1 MSQQPTVIAR
11 TPSTQRLVFV
21 LGGLAVLLGLLACRA
36 VDLHVLQHDFLANQ
50 GEKRNV
56 RTEPLAAHRGV
67 IYDRVGN
74 PLAVST
80 PVTALWGNPS
90 VLVEHREDWQRLRN
104 NKVVSTAKLT
114 EAVRGRENKHY
125 VYLERRLA
133 PLQAQSVLA
142 ENVPGI
148 YASTEYRR
156 YYPAG
161 EVTSHILG
169 FTDIDDTGQEGL
181 ELAFNQRLAGVSGS
195 KKVIRDNRQR
205 TIQDIEVIK
214 EAHPGSDIYLSIDL
228 RLQYIAYR
236 ELLAAVKK
244 HNAVGGSVVVLD
256 AHTGEVLA
264 MVNQPGFN
272 PNNRRGVNISA
283 LRNRAVTDMFEPG
296 STIKPI
302 TIAAALEEG
311 LLRANSTVD
320 TTPGT
325 FRVANK
331 TIKDARNYGVID
343 IPTILA
349 KSSNVA
355 TTKVALAMDEQVLP
369 AFMRLFGFGVSTGV
383 AFPGEAKGSLS
394 YRQQWHEIERAT
406 LSYGYGVSVT
416 ALQLARAYA
425 VLANNGRLLPVTME
439 RQDHIPQ
446 GEQIV
451 DPQHAN
457 DLVRMLEGVVNEGT
471 ASRARVPGYR
481 IAGKTGTVR
490 KMVSGG
496 YEEEKYLAMFAGIAP
511 AENPRIVT
519 VVVVDEPKVGGFY
532 GGLVA
537 APVFAHIMSGV
548 LPMLNIEPESPESFF
563 ASSGLHVGGKRP

>member
-1 MSQQPTVIAR
+1 MTQQPKAIVR
-11 TPSTQRLVFV
+11 TPNAERLAFV
-21 LGGLAVLLGLLACRA
+21 LGGLALLLGLLVFRA
-36 VDLHVLQHDFLANQ
+36 VDLHVLQHDFLASQ

-90 VLVEHREDWQRLRN
+90 VLVENREAWQRLRN
-104 NKVVSTAKLT
+104 NKVVSTTKLA
-114 EAVRGRENKHY
+114 EAVRGRENKHF
-125 VYLERRLA
+125 VYLARRLA

-142 ENVPGI
+142 EKVPGI
-148 YASTEYRR
+148 SASTEYRR

-169 FTDIDDTGQEGL
+169 FTDIDDVGQEGL
-181 ELAFNQRLAGVSGS
+181 ELAFNERLAGAAGS

-272 PNNRRGVNISA
+272 PNNRRGVNVSA

-369 AFMRLFGFGVSTGV
+369 GFMRLFGFGVSTGV

-439 RQDHIPQ
+439 RQDNIPQ
-446 GEQIV
+446 GEQII
-451 DPQHAN
+451 DAQHAN

-496 YEEEKYLAMFAGIAP
+496 YKEEKYLAMFAGIAP

-548 LPMLNIEPESPESFF
+548 LPMLNIEPESPEPFY
-563 ASSGLHVGGKRP
+563 ASSGLSVGGTHP